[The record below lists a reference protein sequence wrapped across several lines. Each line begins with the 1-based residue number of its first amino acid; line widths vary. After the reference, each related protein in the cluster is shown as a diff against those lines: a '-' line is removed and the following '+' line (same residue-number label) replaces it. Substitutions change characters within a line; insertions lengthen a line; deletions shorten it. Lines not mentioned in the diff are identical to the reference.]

1 MLLGRSLTEIF
12 NVFLLN
18 LNREYVFVFTLI
30 INKLKL
36 MNTSSIKPTLTYESV
51 IQLGRF
57 NKVRQRGELN
67 WASQLQPSG

>member
-67 WASQLQPSG
+67 

>member
-36 MNTSSIKPTLTYESV
+36 MNTPSIKPTLTYESV